1 MSTTA
6 DPARSL
12 SEWFEQRLAD
22 DRDLSPDELHALGAE
37 LVERPDLWRP
47 LVRHDAN
54 RRYYVSLR
62 RDHHVDVWL
71 ICWMPSQDVG
81 LHDHDVSVGAVHV
94 VEGSVVEER
103 LELGRPEVQCTLVEA
118 GASFRFDARRIH
130 NVAHAGDG
138 PATSIHLY
146 SPPVWKMG
154 HYEVGDDGYLRR
166 RSATYVEEIHASA
179 GAGQPAAPT
188 RPG

>member
-6 DPARSL
+6 DPAQSL
-12 SEWFEQRLAD
+12 AAWFEQRLAD
-22 DRDLSPDELHALGAE
+22 DRDLSPEELDTLGAE
-37 LVERPDLWRP
+37 LVGRPDLWRP
-47 LVRHDAN
+47 LVHHDADT
-54 RRYYVSLR
+54 RFYVSLR

-81 LHDHDVSVGAVHV
+81 LHDHDVSGGAVHV
-94 VEGSVVEER
+94 VQGSVVEER
-103 LELGRPEVQCTLVEA
+103 LELGHGDVQRR
-118 GASFRFDARRIH
+118 RFDAGGSFAFDSSRIH

-154 HYEVGDDGYLRR
+154 HYEVGGDGYLRR
-166 RSATYVEEIHASA
+166 RSATYVEEVHAPS
-179 GAGQPAAPT
+179 
-188 RPG
+188 

>member
-6 DPARSL
+6 DPAHSL
-12 SEWFEQRLAD
+12 SEWFEQRLPD
-22 DRDLSPDELHALGAE
+22 DRDLTPPELDAIGAE
-37 LVERPDLWRP
+37 LVSRPDLWQP
-47 LVRHDAN
+47 LVRHDAQA
-54 RRYYVSLR
+54 RYYVSLR

-81 LHDHDVSVGAVHV
+81 LHDHDVSGGAVHV
-94 VEGSVVEER
+94 VQGCVVEER
-103 LELGRPEVQCTLVEA
+103 LELGRTGVVRTLVET
-118 GASFRFDARRIH
+118 GGSFTFDASRIH

-154 HYEVGDDGYLRR
+154 HYEVGEDGYLRR
-166 RSATYVEEIHASA
+166 RSATYVEEVHAPS
-179 GAGQPAAPT
+179 
-188 RPG
+188 